1 MERNKFAAALVTIF
15 LVTRI
20 SRNKNIFLFGRM
32 GLRHSF
38 DAYVWLKRTYLLEC
52 KYISFASISELFFCD
67 II

>member
-15 LVTRI
+15 FITRI

-38 DAYVWLKRTYLLEC
+38 DAYVWLKFDIIFFLCLD
-52 KYISFASISELFFCD
+52 IGAFFCD
-67 II
+67 IIKFI